1 MSSQRNV
8 SVDLHAIDE
17 EHYSVT
23 DKASYDHCP
32 LIKDSK
38 RTFLLTIIAAI
49 VGAVVTAVILV
60 IILRLP
66 KFENLDDET
75 FLNKDRHWQS
85 GKCEWRC
92 SANFTVPPLLLISMD
107 GFQAGYLERE
117 LTPAIARIYECG
129 SHAKYMYPSYPSK
142 TFPNHYTIVTGLY
155 PESHGIVDNSIYDEQ
170 VTDSE
175 KYFKKNSLCS
185 DWYKGEPIWNTVS
198 KNNRKSAVFYWPGSE
213 VSIQGLPPTYRMPY
227 NRTTPFST
235 RIEGVINWLR
245 LPEADRPSF
254 IAMYMEQP
262 DGEGHW
268 WGPYSDEVNSALIY
282 VDAMLNYLIFQ
293 LEKAE
298 LLGCVNIVLVSDHGM
313 QQLRDDH
320 KLVISDLIPDSDIIA
335 FDGVLS
341 RIILKNKSADIDR
354 KMEKLKCKE
363 GVLYRVYEK
372 RSIPQRYHYTRS
384 NRIGEILIEGVAGT
398 SFFKTKEDANK
409 ERVRGDHGYDNR
421 MPTMRAIFA
430 AMGPYIKS
438 RTEIPPF
445 QNIELYNLL
454 ADLMHL
460 TLRAPNN
467 GTQGLLHSILRDRPE
482 LMEVDLETMPEC
494 SAQLTFRS
502 CGERCPSGKQLTTDG
517 EYCTQFVTPLLPM
530 NEGSKRRRCAVRLCN
545 ASLYYDINNDVALYA
560 ESLLTHPKKNTD
572 ERAACTIFI
581 NELDRQN
588 ETICADTSSPDKTS
602 KRITLFANDGIWNS
616 LWELI
621 EKYRRHYKRILFYA
635 GPIFDYN
642 SDGLL
647 DSAEVVNREN
657 STEPTHIF
665 VILLRCVDGKWTAD
679 GKSCLDPELTRT
691 LSFVLPNLSSD
702 FNCLHPEE
710 YLFYNTVRIRDIELL
725 TGLEFFTDRTVWPL
739 DVALRLRTAINE
751 ELWQLEDRE
760 FHRRL
765 SCGSRDYVD
774 TKAFI
779 SRKL

>member
-85 GKCEWRC
+85 GKL
-92 SANFTVPPLLLISMD
+92 PPLLLISMD

-175 KYFKKNSLCS
+175 
-185 DWYKGEPIWNTVS
+185 IWNTVS

-235 RIEGVINWLR
+235 RIEGV
-245 LPEADRPSF
+245 
-254 IAMYMEQP
+254 M
-262 DGEGHW
+262 
-268 WGPYSDEVNSALIY
+268 VNSALIY

-502 CGERCPSGKQLTTDG
+502 CGERCPSGKVNINLH
-517 EYCTQFVTPLLPM
+517 LLGFR
-530 NEGSKRRRCAVRLCN
+530 NI
-545 ASLYYDINNDVALYA
+545 YIYTYIY
-560 ESLLTHPKKNTD
+560 
-572 ERAACTIFI
+572 I
-581 NELDRQN
+581 
-588 ETICADTSSPDKTS
+588 
-602 KRITLFANDGIWNS
+602 
-616 LWELI
+616 
-621 EKYRRHYKRILFYA
+621 Y
-635 GPIFDYN
+635 
-642 SDGLL
+642 
-647 DSAEVVNREN
+647 
-657 STEPTHIF
+657 
-665 VILLRCVDGKWTAD
+665 
-679 GKSCLDPELTRT
+679 
-691 LSFVLPNLSSD
+691 SF
-702 FNCLHPEE
+702 
-710 YLFYNTVRIRDIELL
+710 
-725 TGLEFFTDRTVWPL
+725 
-739 DVALRLRTAINE
+739 
-751 ELWQLEDRE
+751 
-760 FHRRL
+760 
-765 SCGSRDYVD
+765 
-774 TKAFI
+774 
-779 SRKL
+779 